1 MRQYLNKSYVVNLF
15 GEKMPRIYQQ
25 GNVIKKTISAI
36 ISLLVGV
43 ALGDTVVTTVTGIN
57 TTAWTFTGYSAVVA
71 VINLIPLM
79 YYAGVVI
86 MAGLA
91 FMTVK

>member
-1 MRQYLNKSYVVNLF
+1 MVRYS
-15 GEKMPRIYQQ
+15 Q
-25 GNVIKKTISAI
+25 GNIIKKTIGAI
-36 ISLLVGV
+36 ISLLVGI

-57 TTAWTFTGYSAVVA
+57 TSAWSFTGYSAVVA

-79 YYAGVVI
+79 YYAGVVV

-91 FMTVK
+91 FMTIK